1 MSLLRF
7 STQIPAI
14 IARSGRYVPIACLSL
29 VAAAAEVA
37 VDVGHTLV
45 DSGATSARG
54 RTEFSFNRS
63 LSRVLSDALEARHLR
78 VRRINFDGHIAQLA
92 DRPVQAAGADF
103 FVAIHHDSVQPEL
116 LREWIW
122 QGSTQTYSDLHSGYS
137 LFVSHDNP
145 SLSLSLRCASAM
157 GAVLRRRGFVPATH
171 HVDPQT
177 GLPRPAADA
186 EHGVYYYDDLLVL
199 RRTTLPA
206 VLFEAGV
213 IKHRD
218 EEMALLDPRRQADMA
233 EALATGIA
241 ACLYAP

>member
-1 MSLLRF
+1 MSSLRF

-14 IARSGRYVPIACLSL
+14 VARSGRYVPIACLSL

-54 RTEFSFNRS
+54 RTEFSFNLN
-63 LSRVLSDALEARHLR
+63 LSRALSDALEAHNLR
-78 VRRINFDGHIAQLA
+78 VRRINFDGHIARLA

-116 LREWIW
+116 LREWVW

-171 HVDPQT
+171 HLDPQT

-218 EEMALLDPRRQADMA
+218 EEMALLDPRRQANMA
-233 EALATGIA
+233 DAVATGIA